1 MCVAITD
8 SISEEGDDDDY
19 ISLLVKTTNDK
30 HNCYYYTRL
39 TVSFPGQPGQG
50 STRKVK
56 AVWI

>member
-39 TVSFPGQPGQG
+39 TVSFPGQPG
-50 STRKVK
+50 
-56 AVWI
+56 